1 MRVRNLIIVSALALG
16 LVTVA
21 SPSMAASLGIQIVV
35 ELDTG
40 GGLVLQGTATGA
52 ASGGSIPLVVTASAG
67 NTLRF
72 TVRYDT
78 AVVSYNAY
86 GTTIVTDD
94 PTEINFK
101 NGSGADLS
109 GKGFASG
116 AGNPNAGLNDTAPAA
131 SGGNSAGT
139 GTSTMQDLYRVEFIV
154 TGPVTDALKD
164 FTVNL
169 TATGTGNTVNTAV
182 REASVRVDSGGPP
195 PVIPEPVS
203 LLLLGSG
210 LTGLAAFGRKIRK

>member
-1 MRVRNLIIVSALALG
+1 MNGRNSSLL
-16 LVTVA
+16 LVLLVA
-21 SPSMAASLGIQIVV
+21 VAVGPWISTPPAQAASLGIQIVV

-40 GGLVLQGTATGA
+40 GGFVSQGTAAGA
-52 ASGGSIPLVVTASAG
+52 GAGASIPLIVTASAG

-94 PTEINFK
+94 PTEIDFK
-101 NGSGADLS
+101 NGSATDLS

-116 AGNPNAGLNDTAPAA
+116 AGNPNFGLNDTAPAA
-131 SGGNSAGT
+131 SGGNSAGS
-139 GTSTMQDLYRVEFIV
+139 GTSTVQDLYRVEFIV
-154 TGPVTDALKD
+154 TGPVTDALRD

-169 TATGTGNTVNTAV
+169 TATGTGNTVNTAA
-182 REASVRVDSGGPP
+182 REASVRVDEAI
-195 PVIPEPVS
+195 VPEPS
-203 LLLLGSG
+203 TFLLLGSG
-210 LTGLAAFGRKIRK
+210 LAALAGMTRRRR